1 LLGGKA
7 QAVEWYNVFMGD
19 KPLLP
24 GQWIDDL
31 PEPLETVEDVED
43 LMCRVEVAKAKVQ
56 AEAIRKAALN

>member
-31 PEPLETVEDVED
+31 PEPLETVEDVEE
-43 LMCRVEVAKAKVQ
+43 LFRMVEEKKAKRR
-56 AEAIRKAALN
+56 AEASAEQA